1 MVEVASSG
9 GNGGYGHMVLL
20 NHEFGYKT
28 RYAHLSKVL
37 VQPGERVA
45 RGQVIAETGNTGIS
59 SGPHLHYEVRLNGMR
74 VDPIHY
80 FFMELTPT
88 EYQRLMRIAQ
98 SGMQS
103 FD

>member
-1 MVEVASSG
+1 MATRLRTATSRRSTSCKGQRVSRGEIIASRA
-9 GNGGYGHMVLL
+9 
-20 NHEFGYKT
+20 FGL
-28 RYAHLSKVL
+28 RS
-37 VQPGERVA
+37 
-45 RGQVIAETGNTGIS
+45 
-59 SGPHLHYEVRLNGMR
+59 PHLHYEVRLNGMR

-88 EYQRLMRIAQ
+88 EYQRLMRIAR

>member
-1 MVEVASSG
+1 MIDH
-9 GNGGYGHMVLL
+9 GNGY
-20 NHEFGYKT
+20 ETSYS
-28 RYAHLSKVL
+28 HLSKINVRKGQT
-37 VQPGERVA
+37 VR
-45 RGQVIAETGNTGIS
+45 RGDIIALSGDTGLS
-59 SGPHLHYEVRLNGMR
+59 LSPHLHYEVRLNGMR